1 MKFFLC
7 NFEVI
12 FYEYFFFVFIEFW
25 IRGRN
30 WNFDGVNEKIKGK
43 LRGGVNWRGEEETI
57 RESGVLKCWM

>member
-1 MKFFLC
+1 M
-7 NFEVI
+7 I

-30 WNFDGVNEKIKGK
+30 WNFDGTNEKIKGK
-43 LRGGVNWRGEEETI
+43 LRGGVNWRGEEEKI

>member
-30 WNFDGVNEKIKGK
+30 WNFDGANEKIKGK
-43 LRGGVNWRGEEETI
+43 LRGGVNWRGEEEKI
-57 RESGVLKCWM
+57 WESGVLKCWM

>member
-30 WNFDGVNEKIKGK
+30 WNFDGANEKIKGK
-43 LRGGVNWRGEEETI
+43 LRGGVNWRGEEEKI